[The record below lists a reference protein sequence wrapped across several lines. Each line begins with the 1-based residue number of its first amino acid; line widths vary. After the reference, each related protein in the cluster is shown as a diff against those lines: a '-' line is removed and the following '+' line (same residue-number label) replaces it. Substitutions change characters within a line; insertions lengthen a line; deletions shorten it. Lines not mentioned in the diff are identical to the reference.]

1 MLLLCVEYIT
11 CIHMFFIFFFKR
23 KTAYEMRISDWSSD
37 VCSSDLKDCGRQ
49 QRNEKGGHGL
59 PFLLPVVGV
68 CLVRLVLLTQQ
79 AVSSPRRPLPSERR
93 RRRPPPG
100 RRRGTAGEWPPAAR
114 RSPPPPATDAP
125 AREPTPRGRV
135 RSRCAKIG
143 RAHV

>member
-1 MLLLCVEYIT
+1 
-11 CIHMFFIFFFKR
+11 
-23 KTAYEMRISDWSSD
+23 MRISDWSSD
-37 VCSSDLKDCGRQ
+37 VCSSDL
-49 QRNEKGGHGL
+49 KGGHGL

-100 RRRGTAGEWPPAAR
+100 RRRGTAGAWPPAAR

-135 RSRCAKIG
+135 RSRCASRDEIG